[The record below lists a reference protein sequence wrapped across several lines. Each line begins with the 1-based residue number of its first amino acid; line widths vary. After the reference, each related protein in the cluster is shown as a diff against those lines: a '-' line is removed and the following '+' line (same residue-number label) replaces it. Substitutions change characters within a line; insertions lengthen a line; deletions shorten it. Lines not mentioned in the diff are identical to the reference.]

1 MGDCLR
7 AGKPFR
13 CEACQLG
20 LLSLLPFVVLGTAKL
35 FHKFEKGHSER
46 GP

>member
-20 LLSLLPFVVLGTAKL
+20 RFSLLPSVGW
-35 FHKFEKGHSER
+35 
-46 GP
+46 